1 MLSLYVVYLTAIIIY
16 FRYVN
21 IDMGGE
27 KTSKYSEG
35 TLSDF
40 LENAF
45 STNVNKGS
53 IGDDMETSLCLE
65 CHDCLR
71 QYGILVYA
79 SSKISFWY
87 KPVQVKHSAFMVCFH
102 VHFFCNIWK

>member
-1 MLSLYVVYLTAIIIY
+1 MLLLNLSGVQSLYVAYLTAIIIY

-35 TLSDF
+35 TLSAF

-45 STNVNKGS
+45 CTNVNMGS
-53 IGDDMETSLCLE
+53 IGDDIETSLCLE
-65 CHDCLR
+65 CLSTT
-71 QYGILVYA
+71 ILNIV
-79 SSKISFWY
+79 
-87 KPVQVKHSAFMVCFH
+87 FMSNSLACH
-102 VHFFCNIWK
+102 

>member
-35 TLSDF
+35 TLSAF

-45 STNVNKGS
+45 CTNVNMGS
-53 IGDDMETSLCLE
+53 IEDDIETSLCLE
-65 CHDCLR
+65 CLSTTIWNIGICL
-71 QYGILVYA
+71 QQNKFLVQA
-79 SSKISFWY
+79 STS
-87 KPVQVKHSAFMVCFH
+87 
-102 VHFFCNIWK
+102 

>member
-35 TLSDF
+35 TLSAF

-45 STNVNKGS
+45 CTNVNMGS
-53 IGDDMETSLCLE
+53 IGDDIETSLCLE
-65 CHDCLR
+65 CLSTTIWNIGICL
-71 QYGILVYA
+71 QQNKFLVQA
-79 SSKISFWY
+79 STS
-87 KPVQVKHSAFMVCFH
+87 
-102 VHFFCNIWK
+102 